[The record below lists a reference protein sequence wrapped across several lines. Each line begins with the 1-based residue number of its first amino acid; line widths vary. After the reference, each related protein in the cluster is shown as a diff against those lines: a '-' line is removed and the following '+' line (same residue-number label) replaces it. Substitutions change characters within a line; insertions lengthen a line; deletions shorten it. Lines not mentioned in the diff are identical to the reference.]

1 MFFVSQDAPQRD
13 PVLRRVSTAEAAA
26 RLYVSTLNALAH
38 EARGLDAVLK
48 VTSHVSCFV
57 LLAGDLESTCKLIA
71 ATDIYAPV
79 LPL

>member
-1 MFFVSQDAPQRD
+1 MFFVNQDARLHE

-48 VTSHVSCFV
+48 VASHVSCFV
-57 LLAGDLESTCKLIA
+57 LQAGDLESTCKLIA
-71 ATDIYAPV
+71 ATDI
-79 LPL
+79 